1 MCIGLSMSFFG
12 GVCDTVPISL
22 AATHPKML
30 RPSLLSL
37 CAHRPG
43 QKERSLARVQ
53 VFRVYQIYAYKTNFR
68 TFFFVLRAAVPLAP
82 HMLSQPTP
90 PRPTLQSSQLLSVFL
105 SHLNPLSFL
114 RLSLRKGR
122 AKQGGT
128 KPGPVCGLPPKGRV
142 APQYDMQINQ
152 SEKKR
157 RRSDARGPPSKNS
170 NPNRT
175 EQSI

>member
-68 TFFFVLRAAVPLAP
+68 SFFPYCVRPYRSHPTCSVNP
-82 HMLSQPTP
+82 HPHA
-90 PRPTLQSSQLLSVFL
+90 RHY
-105 SHLNPLSFL
+105 SHLNYCQYFCLISTLSLFFD
-114 RLSLRKGR
+114 SLRKGR

-142 APQYDMQINQ
+142 APQYDMQLNQ
-152 SEKKR
+152 SKKRR
-157 RRSDARGPPSKNS
+157 RRSDARVPPSKNS